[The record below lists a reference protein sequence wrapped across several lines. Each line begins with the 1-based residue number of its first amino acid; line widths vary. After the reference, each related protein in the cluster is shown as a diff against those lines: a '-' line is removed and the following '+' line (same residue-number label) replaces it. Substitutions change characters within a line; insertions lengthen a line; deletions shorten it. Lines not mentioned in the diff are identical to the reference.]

1 MRGRE
6 AGANSSCSIPRQL
19 QLRNCRVRV
28 ALRTRRTTRR
38 YGSARAS
45 PPPRLRRTRLLC
57 LFFLSPFLLSPPLC
71 HCVKDFSANIRAGER
86 LESIRNR
93 SAKASSEGVRCRTRH
108 RPLDLRRHVVVTAE
122 EKDRSQPWGPL
133 EPWIKTLDGSAGKC
147 DVLCSTCC

>member
-1 MRGRE
+1 MQHPSSVASEELSRPRGVANAAYNATLRE
-6 AGANSSCSIPRQL
+6 RA
-19 QLRNCRVRV
+19 RVP
-28 ALRTRRTTRR
+28 
-38 YGSARAS
+38 S
-45 PPPRLRRTRLLC
+45 PPAPED
-57 LFFLSPFLLSPPLC
+57 SPAVSLLSLPLSLFPPLC